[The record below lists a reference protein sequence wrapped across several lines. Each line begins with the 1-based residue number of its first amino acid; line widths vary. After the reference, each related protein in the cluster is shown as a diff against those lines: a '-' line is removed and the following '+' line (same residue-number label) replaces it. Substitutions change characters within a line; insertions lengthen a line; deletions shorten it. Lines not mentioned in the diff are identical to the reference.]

1 MKRRDS
7 RRSARL
13 WPRKDEHYDK
23 PNHTVV
29 LVCAVQ
35 TSAPALINQHCQR
48 CHESIPRTTGDSLE
62 INICLTSD
70 ARLRDERKNTA
81 ECHRSAR
88 TTAESQLVQHL
99 HEQIYTTEPACKRLL
114 HCSCV
119 PSFTCKCKQM
129 WGESSLPSD
138 QEELHP
144 HWQENPHTYA
154 ADFMDSVNTN
164 KNTPTLIQ
172 MQETT
177 TMFQAAH
184 EFNDI
189 GRTSDSCWF
198 SPSIRDF
205 PLHHHICIQ
214 LQNNKKKKDQENYS
228 CSVNY
233 FLRLQWKSKLVHVET
248 LSTFTANLQ
257 TGKSDSVIR
266 VHSSKPAVP
275 WTESRVIFSTQVVF
289 Y

>member
-99 HEQIYTTEPACKRLL
+99 HEQIYTTEPACKHTCVTLQL
-114 HCSCV
+114 CS
-119 PSFTCKCKQM
+119 FIYMQM
-129 WGESSLPSD
+129 QTNVRRIKPPFRSGRASSTLAGESS
-138 QEELHP
+138 
-144 HWQENPHTYA
+144 
-154 ADFMDSVNTN
+154 
-164 KNTPTLIQ
+164 
-172 MQETT
+172 
-177 TMFQAAH
+177 
-184 EFNDI
+184 
-189 GRTSDSCWF
+189 
-198 SPSIRDF
+198 
-205 PLHHHICIQ
+205 HICCRFHG
-214 LQNNKKKKDQENYS
+214 LGE
-228 CSVNY
+228 
-233 FLRLQWKSKLVHVET
+233 H
-248 LSTFTANLQ
+248 
-257 TGKSDSVIR
+257 
-266 VHSSKPAVP
+266 
-275 WTESRVIFSTQVVF
+275 
-289 Y
+289 